1 MMKPTMKLKYLDVG
15 TMDYQQAFDLQI
27 HVNQYLQK
35 NKDWPGVFMVV
46 EHPPVFTLG
55 RNRKADD
62 FLFPVDLVKHQGFQV
77 VESNRGGNVTYHG
90 PGQIVGYLLV
100 NLEHLKKDVQ
110 WYVWSL
116 EEGVIQTLA
125 HYGVEADRKSAYRG
139 VWVKDEKICAV
150 GVAIKRWST
159 MHGFALNH
167 TTNLDH
173 FKLIN
178 PCGITEYGVTSMEK
192 LGVDTTREQ
201 VLEVLKGSFQQVFQ
215 CRLETITLE
224 EVKKLVNNTEQ

>member
-1 MMKPTMKLKYLDVG
+1 MKTVKYLNLG
-15 TMDYQQAFDLQI
+15 RMDYQPAFDLQI
-27 HVNQYLQK
+27 DVNKYLQS
-35 NKDWPGVFMVV
+35 NKERAGILMLV

-62 FLFPVDLVKHQGFQV
+62 FLFPIELVKSQGFDV

-90 PGQIVGYLLV
+90 PGQIVGYPLL
-100 NLEHLKKDVQ
+100 NLEHFNKDVQ
-110 WYVWSL
+110 LYVWTL
-116 EEGVIQTLA
+116 EEWIIKTLA
-125 HYGVEADRKSAYRG
+125 HYGLEADRKPAYRG
-139 VWVKDEKICAV
+139 VWVNDEKICAL

-167 TTNLDH
+167 QTNLDH

-178 PCGITEYGVTSMEK
+178 PCGITEFGVTSMEK
-192 LGVDTTREQ
+192 LGVRTE
-201 VLEVLKGSFQQVFQ
+201 LSEVTEILQEEFQKLFQ

-224 EVKKLVNNTEQ
+224 EVKELVNNTKG